1 MLPRR
6 VLIIASAIVLVCGA
20 GLIWLVSSQAVTGD
34 ENASES
40 KPAFVER
47 LIPESGS
54 QVLAQST
61 VGIDLSVDYDA
72 TLTING
78 VTVDAVVDRIEGDG
92 LHKVPEL
99 GLVEFQPG
107 PGKVIESLRKGERN
121 NVIAMVW
128 KRADGQATA
137 QPVAWTFNVT

>member
-137 QPVAWTFNVT
+137 QPVTWTFNVT

>member
-6 VLIIASAIVLVCGA
+6 VLIIASTIILICG
-20 GLIWLVSSQAVTGD
+20 GLLIWVVQSAVTGD
-34 ENASES
+34 ENTSES

-54 QVLAQST
+54 QVLAQTT

-78 VTVDAVVDRIEGDG
+78 VTVDTVVDRIEGNG

-107 PGKVIESLRKGERN
+107 PGKIIESLRKGERN
-121 NVIAMVW
+121 NVIALVW
-128 KRADGQATA
+128 KRSDSQATA